1 MGENPQD
8 AYIDGLAK
16 LYEEAV
22 RERDELGEK
31 LKLFTRLVDLAPT
44 ILWTADDKGLVD
56 YVNGRWLGLTASNM
70 SESTG
75 YKWLEYIDPRDRDA
89 VVASWTIAVKS
100 GKQYESEYRVIACT
114 ESGPRWFAV
123 KAVPIKNEAG
133 KIERWFGCNTD
144 IHERKLVEEEL
155 AKRVAELSDLY
166 LETEEA
172 KQQIVQSEQLFRT
185 MCESSAQLM
194 WMADSE
200 GQCTYFNSAYYAYTG
215 STIEESLNYGWLNYV
230 AEPYRQATLKAWQEA
245 VKGGCD
251 YHIELAVRRT
261 DGEYRWHALRN
272 VPIKDGKG
280 AVVRWVGSA
289 MDIETHR
296 NMVTELEKARDK
308 AESALA
314 VKSEF
319 VANVSHELRT
329 PMNGILGMVQVL
341 LRTQD
346 LSPTVKEYV
355 LTIKE
360 AGDALLSIINDLLDF
375 SKAEAG
381 KMELSNSEFDLISL
395 VEGVGD
401 ILVPQSASKGILL
414 LTSIAE
420 DLPRRIVGDPLRLRQ
435 ILLNLAGNA
444 VKFTDAGIVTI
455 NARLISESTET
466 VNIEFSVS
474 DSGIG
479 IGEHLRDHL
488 FEPFVQA
495 DGSSHRTA
503 SGTGLGLCICK
514 RLIDLMKGEL
524 IIDSVEGRGSVFTF
538 SVPLAVAAEHSSVE
552 TGLSELKNIKLNIL
566 IFEPRSYRGFVIEN
580 KLRALGLPAKSYD
593 DAAAFIAAIRALQA
607 DDKSS
612 TLVAIVDQVRL
623 ADAGFALIK
632 QMRSDTSFED
642 VALVCIEG
650 REHDSDGD
658 DRSEEKI
665 LHMPVR
671 RDDLIDCL
679 VAIGNRGS
687 RQADFR
693 PALSGKPSTSKSRL
707 PALEQTSDIEATT
720 HKQTKRILVADDNK
734 INLQV
739 ARLFLEALDLNVD
752 VVDDGIE
759 AVTAFKDASYDLVVL
774 DCQMPILDGFE
785 SCRIIKEIQSRK
797 GRRIPVI
804 AMTAHA
810 IAGSKENCLA
820 RGFDDYLSKPIEP
833 AEMEKIVRFWLGMSD
848 IKTTTTT
855 TTSQKKFT
863 PPSQAEINAR
873 SASRMAKLS
882 EISSSARTAIDMTLL
897 KSRFNEKNI
906 RSLFQLFLDSY
917 GSEIDELNSLAIE
930 EDWPKLKDKAHA
942 FKGACGTICATTI
955 AGFLAELEKASSG
968 TENQTKLAIL
978 EEIKMELSKAVD
990 EVNAYMA
997 AAVQG

>member
-1 MGENPQD
+1 MGENSQD
-8 AYIDGLAK
+8 AYVDSLAK

-22 RERDELGEK
+22 RERDEASEK
-31 LKLFTRLVDLAPT
+31 LKLFTRLVELAPT
-44 ILWTADDKGLVD
+44 ILWTANDKGVVD
-56 YVNGRWLGLTASNM
+56 YVNGRWLGLTAASM
-70 SESTG
+70 PESTG

-89 VVASWTIAVKS
+89 VVASWTAAVKS
-100 GKQYESEYRVIACT
+100 GNQYESEYRVIACADT
-114 ESGPRWFAV
+114 GPRWYAV
-123 KAVPIKNEAG
+123 KAVPIKNEEG

-155 AKRVAELSDLY
+155 AERVAELSDLY

-172 KQQIVQSEQLFRT
+172 KQQLVQSEQLFRT

-200 GQCTYFNSAYYAYTG
+200 GKSTYFNSAYYAYTG
-215 STIEESLNYGWLNYV
+215 STVEESQNDGWVNYV
-230 AEPYRQATLKAWQEA
+230 DGPYRESTLKAWREA
-245 VKGGCD
+245 VGAGRD
-251 YHIELAVRRT
+251 YHVELAVRRS
-261 DGEYRWHALRN
+261 DGQYRWHALRN
-272 VPIKDGKG
+272 VPIKDRNGT
-280 AVVRWVGSA
+280 VVRWVGSA
-289 MDIETHR
+289 MDIEIHR
-296 NMVTELEKARDK
+296 SMVSELEKARDK

-395 VEGVGD
+395 IEGVGD

-414 LTSIAE
+414 LTSIAA

-444 VKFTDAGIVTI
+444 VKFTDEGIVTI
-455 NARLISESTET
+455 NARLVSKSAET
-466 VNIEFSVS
+466 VNVEFSVS

-514 RLIDLMKGEL
+514 RLIDLMQGDL
-524 IIDSVEGRGSVFTF
+524 TIDSVVGRGSIFTF

-552 TGLSELKNIKLNIL
+552 TGLSELKNINLNIV
-566 IFEPRSYRGFVIEN
+566 IFEPQSYRGYVIEN
-580 KLRALGLPAKSYD
+580 KLSVLGIKAKSYD
-593 DAAAFIAAIRALQA
+593 ESSAFISAIRAVQK
-607 DDKSS
+607 DNTSS
-612 TLVAIVDQVRL
+612 ALVAIIDQVRF
-623 ADAGFALIK
+623 ADSGYALIE
-632 QMRSDTSFED
+632 QMRSDGSFED
-642 VALVCIEG
+642 VAIVCIDG
-650 REHDSDGD
+650 RQHDNDGESK
-658 DRSEEKI
+658 SEEKI

-679 VAIGNRGS
+679 VAVGNCGS
-687 RQADFR
+687 KQADFR
-693 PALSGKPSTSKSRL
+693 PTLSGKPSASRSRL
-707 PALEQTSDIEATT
+707 PALEKVSEVDTAT

-739 ARLFLEALDLNVD
+739 ARLFLEALDLTVD

-833 AEMEKIVRFWLGMSD
+833 TEMEKIVRFWLGMSD
-848 IKTTTTT
+848 TKTTSST
-855 TTSQKKFT
+855 QKKFT

-882 EISSSARTAIDMTLL
+882 EISSMSARTAIDMTLL

-917 GSEIDELNSLAIE
+917 GAEIEELNTLAAN
-930 EDWPKLKDKAHA
+930 EDWSGLKDKAHA

-955 AGFLAELEKASSG
+955 AGFLAELEKASGG

-997 AAVQG
+997 APVQN